1 MAKSSISTSDFVS
14 KYRAACADE
23 TQNWETFAA
32 SISMKK
38 ASAIQRLQIIKSEL
52 IESQTAR
59 LVAAGHA
66 AESARELA
74 VEAVNGIIPSF
85 QHRSPRS
92 GSDKQTALAGLLGEL
107 SVPAVKPVKETKPS
121 TQGVAKPGKKK

>member
-1 MAKSSISTSDFVS
+1 MARSSISTSDFVA

-59 LVAAGHA
+59 LVAAGHS
-66 AESARELA
+66 AESAREQAIVA
-74 VEAVNGIIPSF
+74 VDGIIPKF
-85 QHRSPRS
+85 QHRSPRT
-92 GSDKQTALAGLLGEL
+92 GSDKQTAIADLLGEL
-107 SVPAVKPVKETKPS
+107 TVSAPKPTKPVEKKS
-121 TQGVAKPGKKK
+121 GKK